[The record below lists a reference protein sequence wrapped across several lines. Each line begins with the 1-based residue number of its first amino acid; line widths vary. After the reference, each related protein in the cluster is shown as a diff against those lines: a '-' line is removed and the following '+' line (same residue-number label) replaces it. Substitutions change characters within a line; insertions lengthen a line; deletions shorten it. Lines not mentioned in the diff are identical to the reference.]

1 MPAGATYDSIASTT
15 LSSTQSTIDFT
26 SISGSY
32 TDLVLVVTS
41 ISSTGGDVWV
51 RVNDDT
57 ASNYS
62 YTVLYANTSSTGSAN
77 DNNVANGLITDY
89 YGSVENAN
97 NQLAVIQF
105 YSYANTSTF
114 KTILS
119 RANRANNGVDLICSM
134 WRSTSAITKLTLRFT
149 GASFGIGTT
158 ATLYGITAA

>member
-1 MPAGATYDSIASTT
+1 MPAGATYDSIATTT

-77 DNNVANGLITDY
+77 DNSVTSGLITDY

-119 RANRANNGVDLICSM
+119 RANRANNGVDLICAM
-134 WRSTSAITKLTLRFT
+134 WRSTSAITKLTLRFNS
-149 GASFGIGTT
+149 GSFGIGTT